1 MTISFDVLPLIGEQM
16 SGVGYCQAGLITEF
30 LREHPEYHY
39 TFDFFSFR
47 NHQQKEERL
56 RLYQTEQVK
65 LNRVCFP
72 GIFYRGMMNFIPL
85 SYAYFFGKEAEIT
98 HFFNYLVP
106 PHVFG
111 KTVVTV
117 HDMVIWAFPETVRWK
132 TRVLLKTGLKQSMKR
147 ADRIVTDSYFSK
159 QEIIKY
165 YPKYQEKIRVV
176 PCGVDLKRFYR
187 ITDQTEIDKVKSKL
201 KITGDYFLY
210 VGTIEPR
217 KNLLRLIKGYQ
228 LFCRNYPHAPQ
239 LVLAGGKG
247 WLNQKFYA
255 WIQKEGLEDR
265 LCFTEYVAEKD
276 LCALYNGA
284 ISFFFP
290 SFYEGFGMP
299 PLEAMAC
306 AVPVLVSFEA
316 SLPEVV
322 GECGVYVNA
331 YDEQSIADGIER
343 LYTDSSLR
351 KELSQRGFERAKQF
365 TWEHAAQKLY
375 LVYKELL
382 DETENKCT

>member
-165 YPKYQEKIRVV
+165 
-176 PCGVDLKRFYR
+176 L
-187 ITDQTEIDKVKSKL
+187 S
-201 KITGDYFLY
+201 
-210 VGTIEPR
+210 
-217 KNLLRLIKGYQ
+217 LI
-228 LFCRNYPHAPQ
+228 H
-239 LVLAGGKG
+239 
-247 WLNQKFYA
+247 
-255 WIQKEGLEDR
+255 I
-265 LCFTEYVAEKD
+265 
-276 LCALYNGA
+276 
-284 ISFFFP
+284 
-290 SFYEGFGMP
+290 
-299 PLEAMAC
+299 
-306 AVPVLVSFEA
+306 
-316 SLPEVV
+316 
-322 GECGVYVNA
+322 
-331 YDEQSIADGIER
+331 
-343 LYTDSSLR
+343 
-351 KELSQRGFERAKQF
+351 
-365 TWEHAAQKLY
+365 
-375 LVYKELL
+375 
-382 DETENKCT
+382 